1 VSIERGEAEPR
12 PRRRFRLPRRRDAL
26 LGLLVVLICA
36 VFLAPYV
43 IVTVPA
49 GSAGVIWHR
58 FSGGTDTRKV
68 LPEGI
73 ALIWPWDKVYL
84 YDTRLQSHSIDIV
97 ALTHDGLN
105 VTIALTFRWFVD
117 AKNLGYLHK
126 LIGPDYLKLLLI
138 PEVNASTRRE
148 FGKFLTTDF
157 YNAGREVM
165 ARDVFAGVVD
175 PGRANFIYARSE
187 RDLDR
192 EVEQKRP
199 LAEAEIRDRL
209 IEMTDVLVRD
219 IVLPPR
225 IVAAIQSKV
234 EQEQL
239 VKEMRFRVERE
250 QFETDRK
257 IIEAKGIK
265 EFQEIVQSGIS
276 EPYLKWRGIEAT
288 VMLATSPNAKT
299 VVIGGNGGLPLILN
313 TGDAAT
319 PPSAPTPGSPVS
331 SSPVPSSP
339 VPGPQARV
347 PLGPVAAGGEAPPL
361 EGANAYQGSVD
372 VSRPDL
378 KSRQPSPYSLGA
390 PLPAPTG
397 AWSSDLVLGPR
408 AIPST
413 DADALRQGAPQAVPA
428 PVSASGIPLLASPA
442 GTAGGGTFWTRMRDL
457 LSYTGWFGGPGEA
470 RSEAKTE
477 AKSEAP
483 NR

>member
-1 VSIERGEAEPR
+1 MSIERVEAEPR

-43 IVTVPA
+43 VVTVPA

-73 ALIWPWDKVYL
+73 ALIWPWDRVYL
-84 YDTRLQSHSIDIV
+84 YDTRLQSHSLDIV
-97 ALTHDGLN
+97 ALTRDGLN

-117 AKNLGYLHK
+117 RDNLGYLHK
-126 LIGPDYLKLLLI
+126 LVGPDYLKLLLI

-148 FGKFLTTDF
+148 FGKFQTTDF

-165 ARDVFAGVVD
+165 AREVYTGVVD
-175 PGRANFIYARSE
+175 PGRPNFIYARNE
-187 RDLDR
+187 RELDR
-192 EVEQKRP
+192 ESRQGRP
-199 LAEAEIRDRL
+199 DAEAEIRDRL
-209 IEMTDVLVRD
+209 IEMTDILVRD
-219 IVLPPR
+219 IILPPR
-225 IVAAIQSKV
+225 ITGAIQSKI

-250 QFETDRK
+250 QYESERK
-257 IIEAKGIK
+257 VIEANGIK
-265 EFQEIVQSGIS
+265 QFQEIVQAGIS
-276 EPYLKWRGIEAT
+276 EAYLKWRGIEAT

-319 PPSAPTPGSPVS
+319 PQGPSA
-331 SSPVPSSP
+331 
-339 VPGPQARV
+339 PGPQARI
-347 PLGPVAAGGEAPPL
+347 PQGPVSSGPTPAAGDAPPL
-361 EGANAYQGSVD
+361 EGANAYEGSVD
-372 VSRPDL
+372 VSRPEL
-378 KSRQPSPYSLGA
+378 KNQQPSPYSLGA

-397 AWSSDLVLGPR
+397 AWSHDLTLGLR
-408 AIPST
+408 TIPST
-413 DADALRQGAPQAVPA
+413 DPDAPALRQSAPQAVPA
-428 PVSASGIPLLASPA
+428 PVPAGGIPLLSSPA
-442 GTAGGGTFWTRMRDL
+442 GTGGGGTFWTRMRDL
-457 LSYTGWFGGPGEA
+457 LSYTGWFGGPGN
-470 RSEAKTE
+470 SEAKGEVKGGT
-477 AKSEAP
+477 P

>member
-1 VSIERGEAEPR
+1 M
-12 PRRRFRLPRRRDAL
+12 PRRRDVL

-58 FSGGTDTRKV
+58 FFGGTDTKKV
-68 LPEGI
+68 LPEGV
-73 ALIWPWDKVYL
+73 ALVWPWDKVYL

-117 AKNLGYLHK
+117 RNNLGYLHK

-148 FGKFLTTDF
+148 FGKFLTTDY

-165 ARDVFAGVVD
+165 AREVFTGVVD
-175 PGRANFIYARSE
+175 PGRANFIYARTE

-192 EVEQKRP
+192 ELEQKRP

-225 IVAAIQSKV
+225 IVGAIQSKI

-250 QFETDRK
+250 QYESERK
-257 IIEAKGIK
+257 VVEAKGIK
-265 EFQEIVQSGIS
+265 QFQEIVQSGIS

-319 PPSAPTPGSPVS
+319 PPSSPLSNSPLPGSTP
-331 SSPVPSSP
+331 PA
-339 VPGPQARV
+339 PGPQARA
-347 PLGPVAAGGEAPPL
+347 PQGPAAAASDAPPL
-361 EGANAYQGSVD
+361 DGANAYEGSVD

-378 KSRQPSPYSLGA
+378 RSQQPSPYSLGA
-390 PLPAPTG
+390 PLPAPKG
-397 AWSSDLVLGPR
+397 AWSHDLTLGLR
-408 AIPST
+408 AIPPT
-413 DADALRQGAPQAVPA
+413 DPDAPALRQSGPQAVPA
-428 PVSASGIPLLASPA
+428 PVSAGGIPLLSSPA
-442 GTAGGGTFWTRMRDL
+442 GAGGGGTFWTRMRDL

-470 RSEAKTE
+470 KGEV
-477 AKSEAP
+477 P